1 MVLVAEAAIAG
12 QSLTQLKTVLRL
24 PNDLSLLRTP
34 YKSFQ
39 HLLYVNI
46 TSIELNTNQAIISD
60 INRPLHQIY
69 IDLLKEAYGVD
80 HRSVDFHASNAANII
95 NDYLN
100 GETRQYGQKIVSFD
114 DLDEAQVL
122 LVSSIFFRGQ
132 WKVWCETH
140 TVSLSI

>member
-1 MVLVAEAAIAG
+1 MVLIAEAAAPG
-12 QSLTQLKTVLRL
+12 QSLAQLQTVLRL

-46 TSIELNTNQAIISD
+46 TSIELNVQQAVISD
-60 INRPLHQIY
+60 TNRPLHQLY
-69 IDLLKEAYGVD
+69 INLLRDSYAVD
-80 HRSVDFHASNAANII
+80 HLSVDFRASNAANII
-95 NDYLN
+95 NKYLN
-100 GETRQYGQKIVSFD
+100 DETRQNGRKIVQFD

-132 WKVWCETH
+132 WKVWFEVEC
-140 TVSLSI
+140 LNL

>member
-12 QSLTQLKTVLRL
+12 QSLTQLQTVLRL
-24 PNDLSLLRTP
+24 PNDLSLLRAP

-39 HLLYVNI
+39 HLLFVNI

-69 IDLLKEAYGVD
+69 VKLLKDSYSVA
-80 HRSVDFHASNAANII
+80 HRSVDFHASNAGNII

-100 GETRQYGQKIVSFD
+100 GETRQHDQKIVGFD
-114 DLDEAQVL
+114 DLDGAQVL

-132 WKVWCETH
+132 WKVWR
-140 TVSLSI
+140 VNLST